1 MPITTWTG
9 LFCLEENWK
18 FSLQKETERP
28 HNRCAAKKKGKPMVV
43 VVVVVT
49 AAGEIIRMILIVV
62 APAVAVQDVVAVD
75 LTPVLNHVLPNAVN
89 AAAVAKEAETV
100 TVTAKERK
108 NESDHDLARD
118 HARHLPHDQQLH
130 GHAQALQQQS
140 SAIKKKN
147 RVDKAAHQVQ
157 TKLFSLCARFK
168 RLEIEKELYSKNCCN
183 TSKFNNAFF

>member
-1 MPITTWTG
+1 M
-9 LFCLEENWK
+9 
-18 FSLQKETERP
+18 
-28 HNRCAAKKKGKPMVV
+28 
-43 VVVVVT
+43 
-49 AAGEIIRMILIVV
+49 
-62 APAVAVQDVVAVD
+62 
-75 LTPVLNHVLPNAVN
+75 N

-168 RLEIEKELYSKNCCN
+168 RLEIEKELYSKIVA
-183 TSKFNNAFF
+183 TLPSSIMRFFRFSLASSSVHLS

>member
-1 MPITTWTG
+1 M
-9 LFCLEENWK
+9 
-18 FSLQKETERP
+18 
-28 HNRCAAKKKGKPMVV
+28 
-43 VVVVVT
+43 
-49 AAGEIIRMILIVV
+49 
-62 APAVAVQDVVAVD
+62 
-75 LTPVLNHVLPNAVN
+75 N

-147 RVDKAAHQVQ
+147 RVDKAAHQVR

-168 RLEIEKELYSKNCCN
+168 RLEIEKELYFKNCCN
-183 TSKFNNAFF
+183 TSKFNNAFFLDLVWPLALFTSLSTSPRQCSCTESRGEVEELLN